1 MLAICIL
8 SPGNAD
14 LERSF
19 STNKY
24 LLAVHA
30 GSTSEETIQAVH
42 FVKDFINLNYGE
54 CQNIEDD
61 VDRMLTFMP
70 EMEGRSA
77 GGERKEKKGTNQKR
91 RQNSK
96 ENARRKNKKKRNK

>member
-30 GSTSEETIQAVH
+30 GSTTEETIQAVH
-42 FVKDFINLNYGE
+42 FVKDFINLNYEE
-54 CQNIEDD
+54 C
-61 VDRMLTFMP
+61 
-70 EMEGRSA
+70 
-77 GGERKEKKGTNQKR
+77 
-91 RQNSK
+91 
-96 ENARRKNKKKRNK
+96 

>member
-1 MLAICIL
+1 MH
-8 SPGNAD
+8 G
-14 LERSF
+14 
-19 STNKY
+19 
-24 LLAVHA
+24 
-30 GSTSEETIQAVH
+30 GSTSEETIQAVR
-42 FVKDFINLNYGE
+42 FVKDFINLNNGE
-54 CQNIEDD
+54 CQNIEDN